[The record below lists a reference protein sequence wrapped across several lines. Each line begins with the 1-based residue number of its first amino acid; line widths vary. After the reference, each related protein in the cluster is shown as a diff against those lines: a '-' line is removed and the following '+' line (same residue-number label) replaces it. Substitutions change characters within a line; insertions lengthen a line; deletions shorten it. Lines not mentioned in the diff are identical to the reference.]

1 MERACS
7 RQGRRGADLEEAPEH
22 RASWGSAPHERNR
35 REGDRP
41 DPIPNSE
48 VKPLLAESTAE
59 QVRGRIGRSAHG
71 RRFFFRAGGP
81 RPGGTR
87 GRGPLSFCAR
97 AHERLSGSCVICG
110 SYFGQ
115 LIALHAAIRRVCCAA
130 SASLSISEK
139 VARFS
144 SSIISFSIIEF
155 LCFTML
161 FVRSFTFTCISTGT
175 I

>member
-7 RQGRRGADLEEAPEH
+7 RQGRRGAGLEEAQPN
-22 RASWGSAPHERNR
+22 RASRGERPHERNR
-35 REGDRP
+35 REGSP

-71 RRFFFRAGGP
+71 RRFFFRAGGRGP
-81 RPGGTR
+81 GTR
-87 GRGPLSFCAR
+87 AAAPFCAR
-97 AHERLSGSCVICG
+97 ARVRLLGGACAVCG
-110 SYFGQ
+110 SHCGQ
-115 LIALHAAIRRVCCAA
+115 SIALHAAIRRVCCAA
-130 SASLSISEK
+130 TASLLICEK
-139 VARFS
+139 AARFS